1 MTNNKKKIKISDFGI
16 ATQTEN
22 NLSGKRTLVGTPW
35 FMAPE
40 VINEEAYSNKVSFI
54 WKFSF
59 GLIFFKGRH
68 LVIWLLLLSYHVW
81 EKALSVLNCNTGN
94 FS

>member
-54 WKFSF
+54 
-59 GLIFFKGRH
+59 
-68 LVIWLLLLSYHVW
+68 
-81 EKALSVLNCNTGN
+81 
-94 FS
+94 

>member
-59 GLIFFKGRH
+59 GLIFIFQRPISGH
-68 LVIWLLLLSYHVW
+68 LAAAAFISCLGKSLISAQLQYR
-81 EKALSVLNCNTGN
+81 
-94 FS
+94 